1 MVVVFDVWLT
11 DSEPAYLV
19 ATLLGDNIVTFKA
32 RPSGNRPL
40 SPFDCNVMMP
50 VFVSMRVGN
59 EVIVFSIEFFTPVF
73 GFRYSPVT
81 V

>member
-11 DSEPAYLV
+11 DSEPAYLA

-40 SPFDCNVMMP
+40 SPFDCNVMIP
-50 VFVSMRVGN
+50 TFVSKRVGN
-59 EVIVFSIEFFTPVF
+59 DVMAFSIEFITPVL
-73 GFRYSPVT
+73 GFKYSPVT